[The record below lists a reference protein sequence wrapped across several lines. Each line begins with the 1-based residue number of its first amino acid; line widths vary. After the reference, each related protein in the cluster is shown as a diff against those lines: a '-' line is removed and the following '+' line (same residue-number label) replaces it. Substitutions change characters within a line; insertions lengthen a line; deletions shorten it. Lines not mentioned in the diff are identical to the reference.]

1 MVFTV
6 ESQVETRN
14 PESPGH
20 RIVSL
25 EPHYFLPIPE
35 LNFYPCSYPVLCIP
49 VPKLRLDPSLTF
61 LSFCSCSSG
70 LISWLYLPH
79 TMHSGPIKTRSPLG
93 THSHVSSPSPRCM
106 LLAVSTQQ
114 HPATSNPSPQL
125 PALGP
130 QNESLGLGSV
140 ELQDLVSLLVSASSC
155 SPVELPP
162 YPPPRT

>member
-1 MVFTV
+1 MVFIV
-6 ESQVETRN
+6 ESQDETRN
-14 PESPGH
+14 SVSPGH
-20 RIVSL
+20 RIVSP

-70 LISWLYLPH
+70 PISGLIYH

-93 THSHVSSPSPRCM
+93 THSHLSSPSPRCTR
-106 LLAVSTQQ
+106 LAVSTQQ
-114 HPATSNPSPQL
+114 HPATSTAPTSCPWPSD
-125 PALGP
+125 
-130 QNESLGLGSV
+130 ESLGLASV

-162 YPPPRT
+162 SPSSQN